1 MTEKRESYVRF
12 SLAQR
17 IEHIVLILSFSTL
30 AVTGLV
36 QKFADSSISVAIITF
51 LGGIETTRLIHRAA
65 SVVFVVESIYH
76 LAVIG
81 YKLYVQRKQASMLP
95 GLKDLQDAAFQFL
108 YNLGLR
114 RERPKMGRYNFTE
127 KAEYWAMVWGLVLMA
142 VTGFMM
148 WNPIATANILPGQ
161 VIPAAKVAHG
171 AEAVL
176 AVLAIFL
183 WHFYHVHIKVFNKS
197 MFTGKLSRHEMEEE
211 HGEELEQI
219 EQGLIPPPPPPDEQ
233 KRRRTIYIPVAT
245 VISAVLLVGL
255 YYFLTF
261 EQTAITTI
269 QPVSARSEGGIFVP
283 QTPTPFPTREPTA
296 TPAQTSESAL
306 PEGPLSWNNGIG
318 NLFIQRCAA
327 CHGAMGGLALDSYAG
342 LLRGGRS
349 GSSVVPGNPEES
361 LIVSLIKD
369 ANHPGNFEP
378 GEWDII
384 IQWLREGAVE

>member
-211 HGEELEQI
+211 HGEELE
-219 EQGLIPPPPPPDEQ
+219 
-233 KRRRTIYIPVAT
+233 
-245 VISAVLLVGL
+245 
-255 YYFLTF
+255 
-261 EQTAITTI
+261 
-269 QPVSARSEGGIFVP
+269 
-283 QTPTPFPTREPTA
+283 
-296 TPAQTSESAL
+296 
-306 PEGPLSWNNGIG
+306 
-318 NLFIQRCAA
+318 
-327 CHGAMGGLALDSYAG
+327 H
-342 LLRGGRS
+342 
-349 GSSVVPGNPEES
+349 
-361 LIVSLIKD
+361 
-369 ANHPGNFEP
+369 
-378 GEWDII
+378 
-384 IQWLREGAVE
+384 

>member
-1 MTEKRESYVRF
+1 MTQKHESYVRF

-17 IEHIVLILSFSTL
+17 VEHIVLILSFSIL
-30 AVTGLV
+30 AVTGLA
-36 QKFADSSISVAIITF
+36 QKFAENPISIGTIAL
-51 LGGIETTRLIHRAA
+51 LGGIDITRIIHRAA

-81 YKLYVQRKQASMLP
+81 YKLYVQRRQASMLP
-95 GLKDLQDAAFQFL
+95 GFKDLKDAAQHFL

-114 RERPKMGRYNFTE
+114 KERPKMGRYNFTE
-127 KAEYWAMVWGLVLMA
+127 KAEYWAMAWGLVLMA

-148 WNPIATANILPGQ
+148 WNPIATASVLPGQ

-183 WHFYHVHIKVFNKS
+183 WHFYHVHIKAFNKS

-211 HGEELEQI
+211 HAEELEQI
-219 EQGLIPPPPPPDEQ
+219 EQGLVPPPPPPDEQ

-245 VISAVLLVGL
+245 VISAVLLAGL

-269 QPVSARSEGGIFVP
+269 QPVSARAEGDIFVP

-296 TPAQTSESAL
+296 TPEPTPEAAL
-306 PEGPLSWNNGIG
+306 PEGALSWNTGIG
-318 NLFIQRCAA
+318 SLFAQRCAA

-342 LLRGGRS
+342 LVEGGRS
-349 GSSVVPGNPEES
+349 GTAVVPGNPDES
-361 LIVSLIKD
+361 LIVSLIRD
-369 ANHPGNFEP
+369 ANHPGDFEP
-378 GEWDII
+378 AEWDVV
-384 IQWLREGAVE
+384 IQWIREGALE